1 MKESVIDV
9 LMYIF
14 SSYTER
20 DDSLP
25 EDRESIDADL
35 LDAGFEPHE
44 IDKAFDWL
52 DGLAMADNL
61 PALMQSSQSLRLY
74 SDIEKQRLDTKLQGF
89 LLFLEQSGVLTPE
102 LREMVINRIMAL
114 DGESVIDMDEFRWVV
129 MMVLFNNASDQD
141 ENTLMHYEDI
151 VFDDDQP
158 ALFH

>member
-1 MKESVIDV
+1 
-9 LMYIF
+9 MYIF

-25 EDRESIDADL
+25 EDRDSIDADL

-61 PALMQSSQSLRLY
+61 PDLMQSSNAIRIY
-74 SDIEKQRLDTKLQGF
+74 SDSEKERLDANLQGF

-114 DGESVIDMDEFRWVV
+114 DSDGIIDIDEFRWVV
-129 MMVLFNNASDQD
+129 MMVLFNNAIDQD
-141 ENTLMHYEDI
+141 ESTLMHYEDI
-151 VFDDDQP
+151 VFDDQP